1 MNDSVET
8 KYKENDWIVHSYH
21 GVSHIEG
28 IDKRSIEGKE
38 RTFFVVKASD
48 LTFWL
53 PVNATDVQHI
63 RAISSISS
71 LEKALTI
78 IRKKP
83 NLLGTDYRARKT
95 RIQEGFEDGS
105 LFSKAELI
113 RDLNGRVEIH
123 RDNIYEEKMLDTLK
137 EQFMDEWAI
146 ANNCSSKDAKQVLEE
161 ALQVSTSKIGK
172 E

>member
-1 MNDSVET
+1 MKDSVEP

-28 IDKRSIEGKE
+28 IDKKSIEGKE
-38 RTFFVVKASD
+38 RTFFIVKASD

-63 RAISSISS
+63 RAISSVS
-71 LEKALTI
+71 LLGKAITA
-78 IRKKP
+78 IRRKP
-83 NLLGTDYRARKT
+83 NQLGADYRARKA
-95 RIQEGFEDGS
+95 RIQEGFENGD
-105 LFSKAELI
+105 LLSKAELI
-113 RDLNGRVEIH
+113 RDLNGRVSVH

-137 EQFMDEWAI
+137 QQFMDEWMI
-146 ANNCSSKDAKQVLEE
+146 AHQCSSEEAHEILEE
-161 ALQVSTSKIGK
+161 ALLVSASKMDK